1 MRVAPLLLLGM
12 LLLPQAGTTQEAE
25 LRVVVSP
32 ESSVESLPR
41 RDVAR
46 MFLKRTST
54 WPDGTAVVP
63 VDQSSRAPV
72 RLLFTSEVLKAEG
85 FDKMSA
91 VENYWQ
97 QQIFSGRG
105 SPPAVKASDAEVID
119 FVATTPGAIGYVSAA
134 ADVSR
139 VKTLAVED

>member
-1 MRVAPLLLLGM
+1 MRVASFLLLGM

-25 LRVVVSP
+25 FKVVVSP
-32 ESSVESLPR
+32 ETSVESLPR

-46 MFLKRTST
+46 MFLKRTSS
-54 WPDGTAVVP
+54 WPDGTAVIP
-63 VDQSSRAPV
+63 VDQSSRSPV
-72 RLLFTSEVLKAEG
+72 RLLFTREVLGVEG

-105 SPPAVKASDAEVID
+105 SPPAVKASDADVIE
-119 FVATTPGAIGYVSAA
+119 FVAANPGAIGYVSAT
-134 ADVSR
+134 ADVSSVR
-139 VKTLAVED
+139 TLALED